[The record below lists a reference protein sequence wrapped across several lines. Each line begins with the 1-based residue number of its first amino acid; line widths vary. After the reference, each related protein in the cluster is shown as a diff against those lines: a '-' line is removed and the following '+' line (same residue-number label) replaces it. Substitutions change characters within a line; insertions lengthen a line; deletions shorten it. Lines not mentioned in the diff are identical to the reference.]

1 MAHDRP
7 WALRAMIVVT
17 AGHIDHG
24 KTALVRALT
33 GTDTD
38 RLPEERARGITID
51 LGFAFLDAGDA
62 GRIAFVD
69 VPGHEK
75 LVRTMLAGAT
85 GGSFALL
92 VVAADEGPRPQTLE
106 HLALLD
112 LLGLRHCAVA
122 LTKTDRA
129 DAARV
134 AGTAEAVRAML
145 APTTL
150 AAAPVLPCSALTG
163 QGVAALAA
171 HLAGAARSGTAQDGA
186 TRSGAGEGFRLAV
199 DRAFTLAGVG
209 LVATGTVHAGVVRPG
224 DRVVVSP
231 AGTEARVRAVHAD
244 GLAAGEARAGQ
255 RCAVNLAG
263 PRLSRDALGRGAW
276 VLDPALHAPTSCL
289 DLRLVLAAG
298 EPALPARGRTVHAHV
313 GTARVSG
320 RVSPL
325 GPADGAGDGRLARLA
340 LDAPVG
346 ALAGD
351 RVVLRDVGARRTV
364 GGGRVLD
371 PFGPARG
378 AGRPERLRALAASDR
393 PDAAASLSG
402 LLDVQGAV
410 PLAPF
415 RLARNV
421 PAAAEAGLL
430 ASCGAL
436 AVELDARRAA
446 VGMARWASA
455 RDAVLAVL
463 DAHAAARPDSFGLP
477 TADIAA
483 ALPQEQRPLV
493 PAALGALT
501 AEGALLR
508 LGRLLRPAGH
518 AVRLAP
524 EDEAAWARLEALLRG
539 AGLDPPRVAQL
550 VDGLGIEEAELRPLL
565 DRLARLGRLRALSRH
580 YYVLPAVLD
589 ALAACAWSA
598 GVDGLLTVGPFRAAA
613 GIGRNA
619 TLAVLEFFDHV
630 GFTRRVPEGRRLG
643 RPWAAPGQP

>member
-1 MAHDRP
+1 
-7 WALRAMIVVT
+7 MIVVT

-112 LLGLRHCAVA
+112 LLELRQGAVA
-122 LTKTDRA
+122 LTKTDRT

-145 APTTL
+145 AATTL

-163 QGVAALAA
+163 EGIAALAA
-171 HLAGAARSGTAQDGA
+171 HLAGAARAGATRDGA

-255 RCAVNLAG
+255 RCAVNLSG
-263 PRLSRDALGRGAW
+263 PRLSRDALGRGSW

-325 GPADGAGDGRLARLA
+325 GPAESAGVDGRLARLA

-393 PDAAASLSG
+393 PGAAAALSG
-402 LLDVQGAV
+402 LLDVQDAV

-430 ASCGAL
+430 ASCAAV
-436 AVELDARRAA
+436 AVELDGRRAA
-446 VGMARWASA
+446 VGTARWAA
-455 RDAVLAVL
+455 VRGEVLAVL
-463 DAHAAARPDSFGLP
+463 DAHAAARPDSFGLAA
-477 TADIAA
+477 ADIAA
-483 ALPQEQRPLV
+483 ALPQERRPLV

-539 AGLDPPRVAQL
+539 AGLDPPRLAQL

-565 DRLARLGRLRALSRH
+565 DRLARLGRLRAVSRH

-589 ALAACAWSA
+589 TLAACAWSA

-619 TLAVLEFFDHV
+619 AMAVLEFFDHV

-643 RPWAAPGQP
+643 QPWAAPGRP

>member
-1 MAHDRP
+1 
-7 WALRAMIVVT
+7 MIVVT

-51 LGFAFLDAGDA
+51 LGFAFLDAGAA

-92 VVAADEGPRPQTLE
+92 VVAADEGPRPQTRE

-112 LLGLRHCAVA
+112 LLGMRHGAVA
-122 LTKTDRA
+122 LSKIDRV

-134 AGTAEAVRAML
+134 AEVTAAVREML
-145 APTTL
+145 ALTTL

-163 QGVAALAA
+163 EGVDAMAA
-171 HLAGAARSGTAQDGA
+171 HLASAARTGAGPGGAAD
-186 TRSGAGEGFRLAV
+186 EGFRLAV

-209 LVATGTVHAGVVRPG
+209 LVVTGTVHAGVVRPG

-231 AGTEARVRAVHAD
+231 AGLEARVRAVHAD
-244 GLAAGEARAGQ
+244 GLASGGACAGQ
-255 RCAVNLAG
+255 RCALNLSG
-263 PRLSRDALGRGAW
+263 PRLVRDAVNRGNW
-276 VLDPALHAPTSCL
+276 ILDPALHAPTSWL
-289 DLRLVLAAG
+289 DLCLVLAAG
-298 EPALPARGRTVHAHV
+298 EPALAARGRAVHAHV

-320 RVSPL
+320 RVAPL
-325 GPADGAGDGRLARLA
+325 GPTEGTDGAGWFARLA
-340 LDAPVG
+340 LDAPLG

-393 PDAAASLSG
+393 PAAATALSG
-402 LLDVQGAV
+402 LLAVQGAV

-430 ASCGAL
+430 AACGAV
-436 AVELDARRAA
+436 AVELDGRRTALGA
-446 VGMARWASA
+446 ARWDAA
-455 RDAVLAVL
+455 RSAVLAVL
-463 DAHAAARPDSFGLP
+463 EAHASARPDSFGLA
-477 TADIAA
+477 TEDIAA
-483 ALPQEQRPLV
+483 ALPPEQRRLV
-493 PAALGALT
+493 PAAARALT
-501 AEGALLR
+501 TEGALLR
-508 LGRLLRPAGH
+508 LGRLLRLPGRE
-518 AVRLAP
+518 VRLAA
-524 EDEAAWARLEALLRG
+524 EDEQAWGRMEVMLRD
-539 AGLDPPRVAQL
+539 AGLDPPRVAVL
-550 VDGLGIEEAELRPLL
+550 VEGLAMEEAELRPLL
-565 DRLARLGRLRALSRH
+565 ERLARLGRLRVLSRH
-580 YYVLPAVLD
+580 YYVLPEILD
-589 ALAACAWSA
+589 RLAACAWDA
-598 GVDGLLTVGPFRAAA
+598 GADGLLTVGPFRATT

-619 TLAVLEFFDHV
+619 SLAVLEFFDRV

-643 RPWAAPGQP
+643 QLWTEPKQP